1 MPEPYLPPSHF
12 LRAAIEDVVP
22 FAGSAFAE
30 ENLARLIAKTRDA
43 DPANRDWATTLLA
56 RLGIDRPDARE
67 ALLAAAHDEDAAV
80 RAEAIRGL
88 ARIDRALALPLL
100 RRELA
105 GDEVTV
111 PLLEAAAL
119 AADPSLLAVLRPF
132 RLAIGDAWLAGLLER
147 AIEACIDAGLA
158 PASASA

>member
-1 MPEPYLPPSHF
+1 MADPYLPPSHF
-12 LRAAIEDVVP
+12 LRAAIEQIVP

-30 ENLARLIAKTRDA
+30 ANLARLIAKTRDPE
-43 DPANRDWATTLLA
+43 PANRDWATTLLA
-56 RLGIDRPDARE
+56 GLAIDRADARE
-67 ALLAAAHDEDAAV
+67 ALLASAQDADAAV

-88 ARIDRALALPLL
+88 ARLDPALALPLL

-119 AADPSLLAVLRPF
+119 AADPSLLALLRPF
-132 RLAIGDAWLAGLLER
+132 RAAVGDAWLAGLLEK
-147 AIEACIDAGLA
+147 AIEATIDALPG
-158 PASASA
+158 SA